1 MMFKPD
7 GKKENNCNDKIKLE
21 GKEIQRVKNA
31 RFLGIYID
39 DKLKFD
45 EQFKRLKDK
54 LKEGLKA
61 LICCRKIMNFKAKML
76 LYNGLIKSHLEYC
89 TISYMDK
96 FNKKQMN
103 EIEKIQKQAIRLI
116 FGARMKTHT
125 SKLFKMAK
133 IIPIKKLYEME
144 TIKFIFKNTN
154 ELTRHQQPEAIK
166 EIIFKSQKTRT
177 RLSNDP
183 NKIRIPNEYKKDH
196 CFYNMIDTWNKSKN
210 EYKMAGNLWSLKTML
225 KNDYAN
231 DIELCKMENCETCKI
246 DQKRDY
252 SRYMEG

>member
-1 MMFKPD
+1 MEQMKKLLNSLKTSSEHMVEWKGVRSEPIDLYNYSCVQGSTIGAPIFNHYTRDMLNITDDSDIIMFADDTNFVISSKNERTAIQKANEILQKTERYLNANKLIMNKDKTSYMMFKPD

-96 FNKKQMN
+96 FNKRQMN
-103 EIEKIQKQAIRLI
+103 EIQKIQKQAIRLI
-116 FGARMKTHT
+116 FGVRMKAHT
-125 SKLFKMAK
+125 SNLFKMAK
-133 IIPIKKLYEME
+133 IIPIK
-144 TIKFIFKNTN
+144 N
-154 ELTRHQQPEAIK
+154 
-166 EIIFKSQKTRT
+166 
-177 RLSNDP
+177 
-183 NKIRIPNEYKKDH
+183 
-196 CFYNMIDTWNKSKN
+196 
-210 EYKMAGNLWSLKTML
+210 
-225 KNDYAN
+225 
-231 DIELCKMENCETCKI
+231 
-246 DQKRDY
+246 
-252 SRYMEG
+252 YMKWKH